1 MNALQLAEG
10 YKYLYRHVNRL
21 SFTMDLPFEAVRHNA
36 RWEERRARNRLDIN
50 AMSESDC
57 KKHFRFSKQNLYK
70 TSTKHMPL
78 TSTKLKK
85 HYKIEVSSKKGFCRG
100 FVEVL

>member
-21 SFTMDLPFEAVRHNA
+21 SFTMNLAFEAVRHNA

-50 AMSESDC
+50 AMSKRE
-57 KKHFRFSKQNLYK
+57 LII
-70 TSTKHMPL
+70 L
-78 TSTKLKK
+78 
-85 HYKIEVSSKKGFCRG
+85 V
-100 FVEVL
+100 

>member
-21 SFTMDLPFEAVRHNA
+21 SFTMDLAFEAVRHNA

-57 KKHFRFSKQNLYK
+57 KKKLRRRHL
-70 TSTKHMPL
+70 L
-78 TSTKLKK
+78 TES
-85 HYKIEVSSKKGFCRG
+85 ISSI
-100 FVEVL
+100 LPTTLH

>member
-21 SFTMDLPFEAVRHNA
+21 SFTMNLAFEAVRHNA

-50 AMSESDC
+50 AMSEKPQTTGLFQGHQKI
-57 KKHFRFSKQNLYK
+57 KKRESI
-70 TSTKHMPL
+70 T
-78 TSTKLKK
+78 
-85 HYKIEVSSKKGFCRG
+85 C
-100 FVEVL
+100 VE

>member
-21 SFTMDLPFEAVRHNA
+21 SYTMNLAFEAVPHNA

-50 AMSESDC
+50 AMSKRELITCVVFNKDILSFLHIYVHS
-57 KKHFRFSKQNLYK
+57 KHKHLH
-70 TSTKHMPL
+70 TSH
-78 TSTKLKK
+78 
-85 HYKIEVSSKKGFCRG
+85 
-100 FVEVL
+100 

>member
-21 SFTMDLPFEAVRHNA
+21 SFTMDLAFEAVRHNA

-57 KKHFRFSKQNLYK
+57 KKHFWFSKQNLYRLADLLQFNK
-70 TSTKHMPL
+70 DILAFLHTYVHSKHKNLHTSH
-78 TSTKLKK
+78 
-85 HYKIEVSSKKGFCRG
+85 
-100 FVEVL
+100 

>member
-21 SFTMDLPFEAVRHNA
+21 SFTMDLAFEAVRHNA

-57 KKHFRFSKQNLYK
+57 KKH
-70 TSTKHMPL
+70 
-78 TSTKLKK
+78 
-85 HYKIEVSSKKGFCRG
+85 
-100 FVEVL
+100 

>member
-21 SFTMDLPFEAVRHNA
+21 SFTMNLAFEAVRHNA

-50 AMSESDC
+50 AMSEKPQTTGPFQGH
-57 KKHFRFSKQNLYK
+57 KKI
-70 TSTKHMPL
+70 
-78 TSTKLKK
+78 KK
-85 HYKIEVSSKKGFCRG
+85 ENQ
-100 FVEVL
+100 